1 MRFRNHFWKFWSGR
15 NGADQLY
22 QCMMWTC
29 LGLLLLN
36 MFLNSFVIYLLEIAL
51 LGWATY
57 RAMSR
62 NLYRRQQENQAFLR
76 FFSRIGGWF
85 KLCGN
90 RWRDRKTHIY
100 KKCPKCKNTLRLPKI
115 KGSHT
120 VCCPCCSNRFS
131 IDV

>member
-1 MRFRNHFWKFWSGR
+1 MRFRDRFWKFWYGR

-22 QCMMWTC
+22 QCLMWTC
-29 LGLLLLN
+29 LGLLMLN
-36 MFLNSFVIYLLEIAL
+36 MFLGSVIIYILEIGL
-51 LGWATY
+51 LSWATY

-62 NLYRRQQENQAFLR
+62 NIYQRQRENQAFLR
-76 FFSRIGGWF
+76 FFSRIRNWF
-85 KLCGN
+85 RLMGN

-120 VCCPCCSNRFS
+120 VCCPCCSDRFK